1 MRSDAAAPASTLA
14 LLPAYE
20 VDPDRVGGIVQEV
33 LGRPGFQ
40 QPEPG
45 LIERVRRA
53 VLEALADL
61 LGGLMTGGTADLIG
75 WGVALLT
82 TVVLIVLAVRFLR
95 GTSRGPGAAEGD
107 RSEVDEPPEPSRWL
121 READR
126 HARAGRIRQAARC
139 RYRAL
144 LAELE
149 LRGIL
154 EDRPGQTVG
163 EETADL
169 RSTRPAVA
177 VPFAD
182 AAELFQAAWY
192 GPREPRPEDLDR
204 LSGLC
209 DRVLEVA
216 G

>member
-1 MRSDAAAPASTLA
+1 MRSDVAGPGDVLA
-14 LLPAYE
+14 LLPSYDL
-20 VDPDRVGGIVQEV
+20 DPGRVGGIVQEV
-33 LGRPGFQ
+33 LGRPEFQ

-45 LIERVRRA
+45 LIERIRRA

-61 LGGLMTGGTADLIG
+61 LSGLLTGGAADLIG
-75 WGVALLT
+75 WVALLAAT
-82 TVVLIVLAVRFLR
+82 TLVVLAVRFLR
-95 GTSRGPGAAEGD
+95 GTSLRGGAPAGD
-107 RSEVDEPPEPSRWL
+107 GSEVHAPPDPSRWL
-121 READR
+121 QAAED
-126 HARAGRIRQAARC
+126 HARAGRVRQAARC

-169 RSTRPAVA
+169 RSTRPAIA

-182 AAELFQAAWY
+182 AAEVFQVAWY
-192 GPREPRPEDLDR
+192 GPREPHPEDLHR

-209 DRVLEVA
+209 DRVLEVVA
-216 G
+216 